1 MAYARILYAFSNI
14 FAYCEMGERISGS
27 FGEIENL
34 VNEMDWHL
42 FPIQTQRLMLMLLMG
57 TQRSV
62 KFMGYGNFPA
72 NRITMK
78 SVSFY

>member
-1 MAYARILYAFSNI
+1 
-14 FAYCEMGERISGS
+14 MGERISDS
-27 FGEIENL
+27 FGEIEDV

-57 TQRSV
+57 TQQSV
-62 KFMGYGNFPA
+62 TLMGYGNFPA

-78 SVSFY
+78 SVSFYYYFLNYESIDFIN

>member
-72 NRITMK
+72 NRIMVK